1 MNNQENYNLMKDKLK
16 SQMFYT
22 KKFNFNLEN
31 IENAIN
37 LIDFYE
43 MNKYYNKNLNY
54 DDEYE
59 KYNNETKLNMEEAEK
74 EYIEDLKKYFENRNI
89 SSKTKRNIII

>member
-22 KKFNFNLEN
+22 KIFNFNLEN

-43 MNKYYNKNLNY
+43 MNKYDNKNLNY

>member
-1 MNNQENYNLMKDKLK
+1 MENEIMNNQENYNLMKDKLK

-22 KKFNFNLEN
+22 KIFNFYLEN

-43 MNKYYNKNLNY
+43 MNKYYNKNLN
-54 DDEYE
+54 
-59 KYNNETKLNMEEAEK
+59 
-74 EYIEDLKKYFENRNI
+74 
-89 SSKTKRNIII
+89 

>member
-1 MNNQENYNLMKDKLK
+1 MNNQENYNSMKDKLK

-22 KKFNFNLEN
+22 KIFNFNLEN

-74 EYIEDLKKYFENRNI
+74 EYIEDLKNI
-89 SSKTKRNIII
+89 LKTEIFHQKLKEILF